1 MMETKKL
8 SLDRTTLKII
18 AVIAMAI
25 DHVAAEFLVGLTV
38 GELGWIYYVCRFIG
52 RMTAPIMCFFLS
64 EGFIH
69 TSSRKNYI
77 IRMGIFALIAQ
88 PVYTLAF
95 FDKILTLHFSMI
107 FTLFISLLMLE
118 AWEKIDKLPLR
129 ILAVIICVLLTIRS
143 DWAIY
148 APLMVF
154 GCYIMR
160 DRGIYRLTVPAAV
173 SLYMVAMYGISF
185 ASIGR
190 RFWGAFMHLGMV
202 VSVILLAFYNG
213 ERGRGGKASK
223 WFFYIF
229 YPTHLLII
237 YIAKLLLRG

>member
-1 MMETKKL
+1 METKRF
-8 SLDRTTLKII
+8 SLDRMALKII
-18 AVIAMAI
+18 AVIAMLI
-25 DHVAAEFLVGLTV
+25 DHVAAVFLVGLIV

-77 IRMGIFALIAQ
+77 IRMGIFTLIAQ
-88 PVYTLAF
+88 PIYTLVF

-107 FTLFISLLMLE
+107 FTLFVSLLMLE

-154 GCYIMR
+154 GCYAMR

-190 RFWGAFMHLGMV
+190 GFWGAFMHLGMV

-229 YPTHLLII
+229 YPAHLLII